1 MQLFRYDTRLHRE
14 QTTASDRTM
23 AAARSKVPPIGSAH
37 WVLDE
42 RKQADELVTQ
52 EVEDFGFSVRNEL
65 EWLNEHMAEIFAQNG
80 QYVAPIDQTIT
91 SPNLL
96 LGINWMYSRHPA
108 SYAARHPELR
118 AKRRWRFARYASAP
132 I

>member
-1 MQLFRYDTRLHRE
+1 
-14 QTTASDRTM
+14 M

-42 RKQADELVTQ
+42 RQQADDLVSQ

-80 QYVAPIDQTIT
+80 QYVASVRSIGTPADRAIET
-91 SPNLL
+91 S
-96 LGINWMYSRHPA
+96 WMYSRLLA
-108 SYAARHPELR
+108 SYAGKHQGPRAR
-118 AKRRWRFARYASAP
+118 WQ
-132 I
+132 